1 MGGHPREDGVC
12 IWDVEQSED
21 GLGGGKTWGVKKRLN
36 KNFKKEKSESLF
48 AGEWVSYHRASYS
61 SLIHFIFE

>member
-1 MGGHPREDGVC
+1 MGCGTVRRWTRRGEN
-12 IWDVEQSED
+12 
-21 GLGGGKTWGVKKRLN
+21 LGCKKKIK

-61 SLIHFIFE
+61 SLIHSIFE